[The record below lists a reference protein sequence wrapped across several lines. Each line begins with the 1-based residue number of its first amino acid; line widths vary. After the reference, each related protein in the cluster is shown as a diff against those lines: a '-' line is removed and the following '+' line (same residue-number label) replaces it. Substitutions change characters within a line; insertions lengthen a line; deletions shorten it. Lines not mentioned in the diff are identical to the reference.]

1 MLGTKKTPNR
11 HGKRVT
17 RVEPPSLDEAIA
29 AAQGL
34 TDDIE
39 CQIEI
44 ASQLMG
50 MPEDE
55 VRPVVLKSSA
65 KIRRPER
72 TPLADRILDRG
83 EGGKVIVVERRRPR
97 LAAR

>member
-11 HGKRVT
+11 YGRRVT
-17 RVEPPSLDEAIA
+17 RIEPPSLEEAVA

-34 TDDIE
+34 TDNLDW
-39 CQIEI
+39 QVEI

-50 MPEDE
+50 MAEDE
-55 VRPVVLKSSA
+55 VRPVVMKLSTQV
-65 KIRRPER
+65 RPAER
-72 TPLADRILDRG
+72 PAFADRILDRG
-83 EGGKVIVVERRRPR
+83 EGAKVIVVERRRPR

>member
-1 MLGTKKTPNR
+1 MLGTKKTQNR
-11 HGKRVT
+11 YGQRVT
-17 RVEPPSLDEAIA
+17 RIEPPSLEEAIA

-50 MPEDE
+50 MPEED
-55 VRPVVLKSSA
+55 VRPVVLQISA
-65 KIRRPER
+65 ESRQPARISV
-72 TPLADRILDRG
+72 ADRILDRG
-83 EGGKVIVVERRRPR
+83 DGAKVIVVERRRPR

>member
-1 MLGTKKTPNR
+1 MLGTKKSSNR
-11 HGKRVT
+11 FGQRVT
-17 RVEPPSLDEAIA
+17 RVEPPSLEEAIA

-34 TDDIE
+34 TEDIDS
-39 CQIEI
+39 QVEI

-55 VRPVVLKSSA
+55 VRPVVLTLSA
-65 KIRRPER
+65 QSRQPQRSAV
-72 TPLADRILDRG
+72 ADRILDRG
-83 EGGKVIVVERRRPR
+83 EGAKVVVVERRRPR

>member
-11 HGKRVT
+11 YGRRVT
-17 RVEPPSLDEAIA
+17 RIEPPSLEEAIA

-34 TDDIE
+34 TDNLDW
-39 CQIEI
+39 QVEI

-50 MPEDE
+50 MAEDE
-55 VRPVVLKSSA
+55 VRPVAQKLAAQPRQLERSA
-65 KIRRPER
+65 
-72 TPLADRILDRG
+72 LADRILDRR
-83 EGGKVIVVERRRPR
+83 EGAKVIVVERRRPR